1 MSLERCKA
9 QQPLLRVWVLF
20 EVQREAVVGFEEVTV
35 SEICFLKI
43 AIMLDGEKTEK
54 DKTRSGTINY
64 EATIIM
70 QKEVHVMQQPWEV

>member
-1 MSLERCKA
+1 
-9 QQPLLRVWVLF
+9 
-20 EVQREAVVGFEEVTV
+20 
-35 SEICFLKI
+35 
-43 AIMLDGEKTEK
+43 MLDGEQTEK